1 MICLIAV
8 LTAVGAWW
16 FSRRSPIPVPV
27 PSAHLSRVGPT
38 RASNQTSQPLALYGD
53 GLLSGMQLQVGA
65 PVSRTLPVTVVDPGH
80 AYARL
85 PAVEL
90 PPGQVEAKVLLNL
103 ITAEGKPVPGQPL
116 LTLINDAAFPDP
128 QALVLSRDGRFA
140 FVASPT
146 TDRVHVLEVSSGR
159 VGVLPAGDGPIALDT
174 LESEGQWV
182 VAAHAYAPLLRLWRT
197 DGAHG
202 EALFTDAPP
211 VRDLPTPTPARALKV
226 AGDGTA
232 YLAEHARDTV
242 VTVALSGG
250 SASRTFAVEP
260 NPGPLALEGDRLWVG
275 SLQGGTVER
284 LGSGERVVLS
294 PGPGA
299 SIVGGRTD
307 GFESAV
313 MGGKAPRAFAW
324 SGKLGALFV
333 SGIGPNIGPNPERME
348 VSMNGGVSVYT
359 GGAQPRFV
367 RHLGFGAGI
376 TEGLAVDEGRGLLY
390 AADIGVGQVRVIDAA
405 LLLRSD
411 PDAARAQLQQ
421 LSILPPEDFP
431 RFRAEADFG
440 VSGRAGVEVHSGPR
454 ALALS
459 PDGKTLYVLARFT
472 GRLAVVDVSIRGQAR
487 VVRQL
492 AVVDTLTQPKR
503 RLGQVLFYA
512 DLARTAMSCDACHP
526 EGHTEGVFFEKTRPL
541 RIYRSPTVRGSHDTP
556 PFFIPESTRS
566 LAETA
571 QDVGTRNRFGNPSL
585 TPREIE
591 ALALFSGGI
600 TLQPNPFVGP
610 DGAPPQTLRT
620 EGEHT
625 GSPRRGA
632 GLFAGKGGC
641 VGCHPPP
648 LFTTDQTPGTRGRF
662 QDVGTPVMLPLR
674 EALQDGT
681 NQGFPPPALAGSWDV
696 FPMLTSGA
704 AGLDVKDGRLQRSA
718 ISPLRR
724 MVTDDFGGKHGAVG
738 SFTVQEREDL
748 LAYLMT
754 L

>member
-16 FSRRSPIPVPV
+16 FSRPPPAPVA
-27 PSAHLSRVGPT
+27 SAHLSRVGPT
-38 RASNQTSQPLALYGD
+38 RASNQTSQPLALYGS
-53 GLLSGMQLQVGA
+53 GFLPGMQLKVGA

-85 PAVEL
+85 PAVDL
-90 PPGQVEAKVLLNL
+90 PPGQVEAKVLVSL
-103 ITAEGKPVPGQPL
+103 ISVVGKPVPGQPQ

-128 QALVLSRDGRFA
+128 QALILSRDGRFA
-140 FVASPT
+140 FVASPS
-146 TDRVHVLEVSSGR
+146 TDTVHVVELTSGR
-159 VGVLPAGDGPIALDT
+159 VGALPAGDGPIALDT
-174 LESEGQWV
+174 LEADGQWV

-202 EALFTDAPP
+202 EALFSGAPTTRDA
-211 VRDLPTPTPARALKV
+211 PTPTPARALRV
-226 AGDGTA
+226 TSDGTA

-242 VTVALSGG
+242 VTVALRGEG
-250 SASRTFAVEP
+250 ASRTFAVEP

-284 LGSGERVVLS
+284 LEPESGRRVVLA

-307 GFESAV
+307 GFESVV

-359 GGAQPRFV
+359 GGAAPRFA

-376 TEGLAVDEGRGLLY
+376 TEGLALDDGRGLLY

-405 LLLRSD
+405 LLLRGD
-411 PDAARAQLQQ
+411 EDAARAQLQQ
-421 LSILPPEDFP
+421 LAILPPEDFP

-440 VSGRAGVEVHSGPR
+440 TAGRAGVEVHSGPR

-459 PDGKTLYVLARFT
+459 ADGRTLYVLARFT
-472 GRLAVVDVSIRGQAR
+472 GRLAVVDVSTRGQAR

-492 AVVDTLTQPKR
+492 EVVDTLGQPKR
-503 RLGQVLFYA
+503 RLGQVLYYA
-512 DLARTAMSCDACHP
+512 DLGRTAMSCDACHL

-610 DGAPPQTLRT
+610 DGAPPETLHT
-620 EGEHT
+620 EGERT
-625 GSPRRGA
+625 GSPRRGQ
-632 GLFAGKGGC
+632 GLFEGKGGC

-648 LFTTDQTPGTRGRF
+648 LFTTDQDPGTRGRF
-662 QDVGTPVMLPLR
+662 LDVGTPVMLPLR

-704 AGLDVKDGRLQRSA
+704 AGLEVKDGVLLRSE

-738 SFTVQEREDL
+738 SFTDQEREDL